1 MKHFYSILTMAFILA
16 GMFCCGVAHSGT
28 AAPTR
33 SQAALNATSSP
44 PAGTGITHATE
55 KVRPHEFNGDIRSLS
70 RFPLAVVPSR
80 RPYLPLLAPPKE
92 TKSPVIAL
100 QPEFLSANVP
110 LAPMPAPT
118 QNFAGLSFSDSCGG
132 GQCGAGWPPDTNGD
146 VGLDYYIQAV
156 NDAYGIYDKTTGTLQ
171 ASFTENWL
179 FSAGQTGTLCDTNSN
194 GDPVV
199 LYDQLENRWILTNF
213 AFGFNGSG
221 KPTSPFYECI
231 AVSKTGNPVTGGWWL
246 YALHMD
252 PGGTGLP
259 PAGTINDYPKFG
271 IWTDCLY
278 MAANGFTEPGD
289 SFAGTV
295 IASFSKSD
303 MYSGSDLTWS
313 LGFLPYPANLVF
325 TMIPGNLMGSSQAS
339 MPPTGTPNYFVSESL
354 TGYNFEVRK
363 FTAGANCGAGGTLG
377 DPTIVSQTSY
387 YPPPQDTYIVPQSG
401 TTTKLDSLGDRL
413 MQKVQYRRVG
423 DTESLWVVHSV
434 QTSSASAVMPQWA
447 QIDVTGGTVAADP
460 IQQQIYVPDTTL
472 YRWMGS
478 IAADSQGDAALGY
491 STSGDT
497 DYPGIAWSGRLAG
510 DPLDSLSQTETQ
522 VIAGSG
528 SQNNLCGG
536 APCSRWGD
544 YSSMSVDPS
553 DDCTFW
559 YTNEYYDS
567 QADGNIGNWHTRIA
581 SLKFPSCTPSTVPG
595 PPTSVT
601 ATAGNTQASVS
612 FTPPSSDGGS
622 GIIFYT
628 VTSSPGGIT
637 ASGPAS
643 PLTITGLTNGTTYTF
658 TVTATN
664 GVGTGP
670 ASDPSN
676 NVTPT
681 ASVTLTVT
689 GAPGTAG
696 GTIADSGAI
705 SCNIS
710 SNGSTS
716 GTCSEI
722 LAVGSPV
729 TLTATPDVTG
739 SSVSW
744 SGCSVST
751 GDTCDITVNANATV
765 TASFDL
771 LAVLRVQGGTPVGT
785 YPAVQTAFDAA
796 LTGDIVEL
804 QAGTFAE
811 TPDLKSGV
819 SIMLTGGFDQSFGSQ
834 AGFSTISGTLT
845 IGNGTLTVE
854 DIEIK

>member
-1 MKHFYSILTMAFILA
+1 MSP
-16 GMFCCGVAHSGT
+16 GV
-28 AAPTR
+28 
-33 SQAALNATSSP
+33 
-44 PAGTGITHATE
+44 GITHATE

-118 QNFAGLSFSDSCGG
+118 QNFAGLSFSDSCDG

-156 NDAYGIYDKTTGTLQ
+156 NDAYSIYDKTTGTLQ
-171 ASFTENWL
+171 ASFTENSL
-179 FSAGQTGTLCDTNSN
+179 FSSGPTRTVCDTNSN

-246 YALHMD
+246 YALRMD

-303 MYSGSDLTWS
+303 MYSGSDLNWS
-313 LGFLPYPANLVF
+313 LGYLPYPQNVIF
-325 TMIPGNLMGSSQAS
+325 TMIPGNLLGSSQAS
-339 MPPTGTPNYFVSESL
+339 LPPTGTPNYFVSESI
-354 TGYNFEVRK
+354 TGYTFEVRK

-387 YPPPQDTYIVPQSG
+387 YRPDSNIVPQSG

-434 QTSSASAVMPQWA
+434 QTSSASTVMPQWA

-460 IQQQIYVPDTTL
+460 VQQQIYVPDTTL

-478 IAADSQGDAALGY
+478 IAADTQGNVALGY
-491 STSGDT
+491 STSSAADF
-497 DYPGIAWSGRLAG
+497 PGIAWSGRLKG
-510 DPLDSLSQTETQ
+510 DPPNNLSQTETQ

-528 SQNNLCGG
+528 SQDNLCGG
-536 APCSRWGD
+536 VPCHRWGD
-544 YSSMSVDPS
+544 YSSMSVDPL

-567 QADGNIGNWHTRIA
+567 QTNGNIGNWHTRIVSFA
-581 SLKFPSCTPSTVPG
+581 FPSCLASIVPG
-595 PPTSVT
+595 PPTGVT
-601 ATAGNTQASVS
+601 ATAGDAQAWVS
-612 FTPPSSDGGS
+612 FTPPSYGGT
-622 GIIFYT
+622 GITYYT
-628 VTSSPGGIT
+628 VTSNPYGVT
-637 ASGPAS
+637 ATGPAS
-643 PLTITGLTNGTTYTF
+643 PINITGLLNGTAYTF

-664 GVGTGP
+664 AAGTGP
-670 ASDPSN
+670 PSDPSN
-676 NVTPT
+676 SVTPNST
-681 ASVTLTVT
+681 PATLTVS
-689 GAPGTAG
+689 GSAGTS
-696 GTIADSGAI
+696 SGAI
-705 SCNIS
+705 
-710 SNGSTS
+710 TDS
-716 GTCSEI
+716 GTISCSIASDGSASGSCSEEV
-722 LAVGSPV
+722 AAGSSV
-729 TLTATPDVTG
+729 TLTATSAVVG

-744 SGCSVST
+744 SGCTVST
-751 GDTCDITVNANATV
+751 GDTCDITLYADATV
-765 TASFDL
+765 KASFDL
-771 LAVLRVQGGTPVGT
+771 LQVLRVQGSTPVGT
-785 YPAVQTAFDAA
+785 YPTIQTAFDAA

-845 IGNGTLTVE
+845 ISSGTVTIE